1 MKIRS
6 IHPAWWMLACSC
18 ALIFVGQGMV
28 SSCVGIFFQPASE
41 ELGVG
46 IGTLSG
52 YVTLQGIANAVV
64 TPFAGRMLPQCRI
77 RVVASAAAIATCAAF
92 GAMAFYNHVALWY
105 ISGAIIGIAQ
115 PFCGLL
121 IATVVV
127 NNWFKKKVGL
137 ATGIVMA
144 FSGVGGVVLSPI
156 ISTIISSAGWRTGYL
171 AAGVI
176 GAATV
181 LPFTLLVLRCKPSDL
196 GVRAYGEEAPETE
209 TPRVTETMEDSGDVM
224 VSNVLRSPRFYVLFI
239 AVILMSAFNAVV
251 QHVSGY
257 GTDNGLP
264 YTTAGMVLS
273 VLMFTMMVGKVLI
286 GTIIDRYGLTRTV
299 AGASAVCLMGL
310 AILIAGS
317 TFPVLSIGAG
327 VLGLSAA
334 LVTVIPAM
342 ATRQIFGSENY
353 TQTYSFITIASI
365 LGANGSVPLL
375 GFLYDYTK
383 SYRVGFVVVACLIT
397 VSAVMYLATLRST
410 RRNGPG
416 FIGAKLQEPD

>member
-1 MKIRS
+1 MKKRS

-46 IGTLSG
+46 IGALSG

-64 TPFAGRMLPQCRI
+64 TPFAGKILPKCRI
-77 RVVASAAAIATCAAF
+77 RLVVSVAALATCVAF
-92 GAMAFYNHVALWY
+92 GAMAFYRNLFLWY
-105 ISGAIIGIAQ
+105 ISGAIIGAAQ

-156 ISTIISSAGWRTGYL
+156 ISSVIYAAGWRAGYL
-171 AAGVI
+171 TAGLI
-176 GAATV
+176 GIAVV
-181 LPFTLLVLRCKPSDL
+181 LPFTVLVLRFQPSDL
-196 GVRAYGEEAPETE
+196 GVQAYGAESPEADSLKTEEQEKSEIP
-209 TPRVTETMEDSGDVM
+209 
-224 VSNVLRSPRFYVLFI
+224 VSDILRSPRFYMLFM
-239 AVILMSAFNAVV
+239 AVALVSSFNAVV

-273 VLMFTMMVGKVLI
+273 VLMFTMMVGKVLV
-286 GTIIDRYGLTRTV
+286 GTIIDKYGLMRTI
-299 AGASAVCLMGL
+299 AGAGAICVVGL
-310 AILIAGS
+310 SVLIVGS
-317 TFPVLSIGAG
+317 SFPVLSAGAG
-327 VLGLSAA
+327 ILGFSAA

-342 ATRQIFGSENY
+342 ATRQVFGAEHY
-353 TQTYSFITIASI
+353 TQMYAFITIASI

-375 GFLYDYTK
+375 GLLYDYTG
-383 SYRVGFVVVACLIT
+383 SYRVGFVVVVFLVIVSVAMYLIT
-397 VSAVMYLATLRST
+397 LQR
-410 RRNGPG
+410 
-416 FIGAKLQEPD
+416 AKK

>member
-1 MKIRS
+1 MKGRF

-52 YVTLQGIANAVV
+52 YVTLQGITNAVV
-64 TPFAGRMLPQCRI
+64 TPFAGRILPRCRI
-77 RVVASAAAIATCAAF
+77 RVVASAAALATCVAF
-92 GAMAFYNHVALWY
+92 GAMAFYQHVSLWY

-121 IATVVV
+121 TATVVV

-156 ISTIISSAGWRTGYL
+156 ISMIISSAGWRAGYL

-176 GAATV
+176 GAVAV
-181 LPFTLLVLRCKPSDL
+181 LPFTLLVLRFKPSDL
-196 GVRAYGEEAPETE
+196 GARAYGEDAPEAGIPRAAE
-209 TPRVTETMEDSGDVM
+209 TLEGGGGTASD
-224 VSNVLRSPRFYVLFI
+224 VLRSPRFYALFI
-239 AVILMSAFNAVV
+239 AVTLMSAFNAVV

-257 GTDNGLP
+257 GTDNGLT
-264 YTTAGMVLS
+264 YTVAGMVLS

-286 GTIIDRYGLTRTV
+286 GTIIDRYGLIRTV
-299 AGASAVCLMGL
+299 AGASAICLVGL

-327 VLGLSAA
+327 ILGLSAA

-375 GFLYDYTK
+375 GFLYDCTR
-383 SYRVGFVVVACLIT
+383 SYRIGFVVVACLIT
-397 VSAVMYLATLRST
+397 VSAVMYLVILQPARRRGLGST
-410 RRNGPG
+410 
-416 FIGAKLQEPD
+416 GAKP